1 MNEKSNIPYNHEALH
16 NINPQRTFEGASLTE
31 IAFPIGGIG
40 TGTVSLGGRGNLRD
54 FEIFNRPAKGNVI
67 PFTFFALWAK
77 EDGKAP
83 TAKILEGKIPPPY
96 RNGFGEPQTQL
107 QGVSRFD
114 KASFRAEYP
123 QANVTLTDP
132 EMPVTARL
140 SAWNPFVP
148 LNVHDSAIPA
158 AIFEWTF
165 TNTTNAPVDIALAA
179 SASNPLTIKNEQGQ
193 YVNHGTVNNYRSDGS
208 LKGIL
213 MSQPDANQAD
223 PATGTIALST
233 TWSNPDVQTR
243 WYRGGGWWDKCH
255 LFWDTFSANGTLAPV
270 IDSEAAPWTGDVCS
284 LVMHASIPAGGEV
297 TIPVFYTWH
306 FPRMTN
312 PWGGEAVPVLDT
324 YSGANYSDAWDAADY
339 IARNFDRLKA
349 DTSDWR
355 SVIYGSTL
363 PDYVLEAITSQA
375 SIMRS
380 PTCLLLADG
389 RFFGWEGCSDNSGCC
404 HGNCTH
410 VWNYEQAVAFLFPM
424 LERTMRQTE
433 FLHNTRETGN
443 MAFRTNLPPG
453 STLLNFKPC
462 ADGQMGVVMQ
472 VYRDW
477 KLSGDD
483 AFLKEIWPNVKLAL
497 EYTWTM
503 TVDKMS
509 PPLPETGNRS
519 IDSPWDPDKD
529 GVMEGEQH
537 NTYDIEF
544 YGPNTMCTAMYL
556 GALRACEEIARYLGE
571 KDKADEYRSIY
582 ESGRSKVD
590 VDLWNGEYYFQQ
602 VKVLDGVI
610 VPDHLKSP
618 DSAVCGP
625 TCQCKQSPGGKTTS
639 LRDGDI
645 IPKYQYGEGCLSD
658 QLLGQLNAHV
668 AGLGYLLDPE
678 HVKQAVKSIF
688 DYNFRAPIGG
698 FDNVQRVYALNE
710 EAGLLLCS
718 WPHGNRPVL
727 PFVYSDEVWTGIEY
741 HVAAHLI
748 YEGWVDEGLAVVK
761 AVTDRYAGYNRNPW
775 NEVECGHHYARAM
788 ASWAVKLA
796 LDGFT
801 YDLVEGWLGFAPKIN
816 ADDYT
821 CFWSTNSAWGEYSQD
836 LNTRCFGLRVVKGA
850 QSLSTLRIADLPDG
864 EVSATLNGVPV
875 GASRD
880 DKGLFF
886 PMGVQ
891 VREGETLEMVV
902 G

>member
-1 MNEKSNIPYNHEALH
+1 MSQKSRIPYDHEILH
-16 NINPQRTFEGASLTE
+16 NTNPPRTFEGVSLTE

-54 FEIFNRPAKGNVI
+54 FEIFNRPAKGKVI

-107 QGVSRFD
+107 QGVSRFA
-114 KASFRAEYP
+114 KASFQAEYP
-123 QANVTLTDP
+123 QADVTLTDP

-193 YVNHGTVNNYRSDGS
+193 YVNHGTVNSYRSDGS

-213 MSQPDANQAD
+213 MSQPDADKAD

-233 TWSNPDVQTR
+233 TWPNPDVQTR

-255 LFWDTFSANGTLAPV
+255 LFWDTFSAAGTLAPV
-270 IDSEAAPWTGDVCS
+270 IDSEAAPWTGDIGS

-297 TIPVFYTWH
+297 TIPIFYTWY
-306 FPRMTN
+306 FPRMAN

-339 IARNFDRLKA
+339 IARNFDRLKD
-349 DTSDWR
+349 DTSGWR
-355 SVIYGSTL
+355 SVIYGSTI
-363 PDYVLEAITSQA
+363 PDYVLEAVTSQA

-389 RFFGWEGCSDNSGCC
+389 RFLGWEGCSDNSGCC
-404 HGNCTH
+404 HGSCTH

-483 AFLKEIWPNVKLAL
+483 AFLREIWPNVKLAL
-497 EYTWTM
+497 EYAWTM
-503 TVDKMS
+503 TIDKMS

-519 IDSPWDPDKD
+519 IDSPWDPNKD

-556 GALRACEEIARYLGE
+556 GALRSCEEIARYLGE
-571 KDKADEYRSIY
+571 TDKADDYHAIY

-610 VPDHLKSP
+610 VPEHLKSP

-625 TCQCKQSPGGKTTS
+625 TCQCKQSPGGKTAS
-639 LRDGDI
+639 LGDGDI
-645 IPKYQYGEGCLSD
+645 MPKYQYGEGCLSD

-788 ASWAVKLA
+788 ASWGVKLA

-836 LNTRCFGLRVVKGA
+836 LGNRRFTFRVVKGT
-850 QSLSTLRIADLPDG
+850 QSLSSLRIADLPDG
-864 EVSATLNGVPV
+864 EISAVLNGIPV
-875 GASRD
+875 DAMRD
-880 DKGLFF
+880 GKGVAF
-886 PMGVQ
+886 PMSVN
-891 VREGETLEMVV
+891 VREGDTLEIVV